1 MRPTDG
7 IYEYKETPDDL
18 RGFALLTEGF
28 YCSLSARILRSITIV
43 SSYSQSWLARLK

>member
-7 IYEYKETPDDL
+7 IYEYKETPEIIQ
-18 RGFALLTEGF
+18 GFALVTEGF

-43 SSYSQSWLARLK
+43 SSYSQS